1 MRRDKPFDMMRFL
14 QGACLI
20 FPPLWY
26 LYSSEAPFYWWLFVF
41 VACITVISVYIGIDY
56 IIRKLEDLSYS
67 VGQLEE
73 HLERMEYTLNEISN
87 KQV

>member
-1 MRRDKPFDMMRFL
+1 MRRDKPFDIMRFL
-14 QGACLI
+14 HGACLI

-41 VACITVISVYIGIDY
+41 VAYITVISVYIGIDY
-56 IIRKLEDLSYS
+56 IIRKIKDLSYS

-73 HLERMEYTLNEISN
+73 QLERMEYTLNEISN